1 MLKIGFNI
9 EGSWD
14 GFLIDFGTVLGAPE
28 GSKMWFSLRRGTNF
42 AIFAYL
48 NISYLLD
55 PSKYRFWVDLG
66 GQVGHQNRTCWL
78 QEGNLWCIKLL
89 LGGSEEQPKM
99 HLNKT
104 QKKVRWKLRK
114 LPDGA
119 HWVTFGQ
126 LCLQIFASAIWEM
139 DLDAFIEDF
148 GTDITLKVSL

>member
-89 LGGSEEQPKM
+89 LGGFGRATKNASQQNPKKGPAGFTVSARQGGGGP
-99 HLNKT
+99 LN
-104 QKKVRWKLRK
+104 QFNQRVN
-114 LPDGA
+114 
-119 HWVTFGQ
+119 
-126 LCLQIFASAIWEM
+126 M
-139 DLDAFIEDF
+139 DH
-148 GTDITLKVSL
+148 TMP